1 MIKGNSS
8 VTLEQIPEG
17 NYTVREISQNWTW
30 KYAPAGEILVTVFAH
45 PTQQQNKVTFA
56 LAHKVPVDWL
66 HGEDTN

>member
-17 NYTVREISQNWTW
+17 SYTVREISENWTW
-30 KYAPAGEILVTVFAH
+30 KYAPAREIPVTVVAH
-45 PTQQQNKVTFA
+45 PTQQQNKVTFT